1 MRAVRASVVMGLA
14 ALACMGVVTGAAAI
28 GEDEDPEVVYCQSL
42 VELTASVEGLRTIDA
57 TSTVDEFES
66 AVERVQ
72 EAAANT
78 EESLRALVESQV
90 ESLETAVDGL
100 RDYRDSLE
108 GDTTMEE
115 VVQGAG
121 DAVAAVG
128 VAHADV
134 GTIPNC
140 AVVAGQQQAAEEA
153 ED

>member
-1 MRAVRASVVMGLA
+1 MRAFRTTVVIGLTA
-14 ALACMGVVTGAAAI
+14 MACLGIATATVAI

-42 VELTASVEGLRTIDA
+42 VELTASIEGLRAVDA

-66 AVERVQ
+66 AVERVE
-72 EAAANT
+72 EAATST
-78 EESLRALVESQV
+78 EESARAMLEAQV
-90 ESLETAVDGL
+90 EDLETAIDGL

-108 GDTTMEE
+108 GDETMEA

-140 AVVAGQQQAAEEA
+140 AVVAGEQQAEEEA